1 MVSIV
6 KKDFLP
12 MKKQNSIAKLVSTK
26 LVSTNGLQYA
36 GYLAVAKTRAKVL
49 KAFSYVI
56 PIRRPMLFV
65 GENACHELC
74 DMLINE
80 GSSNVFIVTDTVL
93 NKLGIP
99 AKVTDYLDEKNIS
112 YTIYDGITPDPTF
125 KVVEEGLRISVD
137 AKCDSI
143 IAIGGGSVID
153 AAKMIAMSQGN
164 NCKPQQ
170 LIGILKARK
179 PSVPLYCIPTTAGT
193 GSEATLGA
201 VVSDDKTHQKALS
214 IDPRMVPLAAA
225 IDPVIMKGMPAHI
238 TADTGIDVLTHA
250 LEAWMSANASVETDY
265 YAASATKSVMQYLP
279 IVYKDG
285 GNLKAREEM
294 GIAAHYGGIAFN
306 KAGLGYVHAIA
317 HQLGAYYSIPH
328 GRANAIVLPY
338 VLDVNRKASKKR
350 LAELARKTGLVKAGQ
365 ASSNDSDIADHLIAQ
380 VRELIAS
387 LSIDPTVK
395 GMQSSDFDSIAK
407 AAAKEVSDTYAV
419 PTYLSASEIKDILM
433 KIQQVSEDFASTDTK
448 KDKVA

>member
-1 MVSIV
+1 
-6 KKDFLP
+6 
-12 MKKQNSIAKLVSTK
+12 MKKQNSMAKLVSM
-26 LVSTNGLQYA
+26 NGLQHA

-65 GENACHELC
+65 GETSCDELC

-80 GSSNVFIVTDTVL
+80 GNTNVFIVTDAVL
-93 NKLGIP
+93 NKLGVP
-99 AKVTDYLDEKNIS
+99 TRVTDYLDQHNIS
-112 YTIYDGITPDPTF
+112 YTVYDGVTPDPTF
-125 KVVEEGLRISVD
+125 KVVEEGLRQSLE

-143 IAIGGGSVID
+143 VAIGGGSVID

-164 NCKPQQ
+164 DCAPQK

-179 PSVPLYCIPTTAGT
+179 PATPLYCIPTTAGT

-201 VVSDDKTHQKALS
+201 VVSDDETHQKALS

-225 IDPVIMKGMPAHI
+225 IDPIIMKGMPAHI

-250 LEAWMSANASVETDY
+250 LEAWMSVNASVETDY
-265 YAASATKSVMQYLP
+265 YAASAVKSVMHYLP
-279 IVYKDG
+279 LAYKDD
-285 GNLKAREEM
+285 NDLKAREEM

-317 HQLGAYYSIPH
+317 HQLGAHYSIPH

-338 VLDVNRKASKKR
+338 ILDVNRDASKKR
-350 LAELARKTGLVKAGQ
+350 LAALAKRTGIVKDSQ
-365 ASSNDSDIADHLIAQ
+365 TNDSNLTDYLITQ
-380 VRELIAS
+380 VRNLIETVG
-387 LSIDPTVK
+387 INPTVK
-395 GMQSSDFDSIAK
+395 GMQVSDFDKIAK

-419 PTYLSASEIKDILM
+419 PTYMSASEIKDILM
-433 KIQQVSEDFASTDTK
+433 KIKQASDGLADNEETSN
-448 KDKVA
+448 KVA

>member
-1 MVSIV
+1 
-6 KKDFLP
+6 
-12 MKKQNSIAKLVSTK
+12 MKKQNSIAKLVSNKLVSNKLVSSK
-26 LVSTNGLQYA
+26 LVSTDGLQHA

-49 KAFSYVI
+49 KAFAYVI

-65 GENACHELC
+65 GESSCDELC

-80 GSSNVFIVTDTVL
+80 GSTNVFIVTDTVL

-99 AKVTDYLDEKNIS
+99 AKVTDYLDSKNIR
-112 YTIYDGITPDPTF
+112 YKVYDGITPDPTF
-125 KVVEEGLRISVD
+125 KVVEEGLRISID

-179 PSVPLYCIPTTAGT
+179 PSVPLYCVPTTAGT

-201 VVSDDKTHQKALS
+201 VVSDDQTHQKALS

-265 YAASATKSVMQYLP
+265 YAASAVKSVMQNLP
-279 IVYKDG
+279 VVYKDG
-285 GNLKAREEM
+285 DNLKAREAM

-338 VLDVNRKASKKR
+338 VLDVNRQASKKR
-350 LAELARKTGLVKAGQ
+350 LADLARKTGMLKDGQ
-365 ASSNDSDIADHLIAQ
+365 AGKSDAVIADHLIAQ
-380 VRELIAS
+380 VRELITT
-387 LSIDPTVK
+387 LNIDPTVK
-395 GMQSSDFDSIAK
+395 GMKTTDFDSIAK

-419 PTYLSASEIKDILM
+419 PTYLSASEIKSILT
-433 KIQQVSEDFASTDTK
+433 KIQQASDEHADTDVK
-448 KDKVA
+448 SDKVA

>member
-1 MVSIV
+1 
-6 KKDFLP
+6 
-12 MKKQNSIAKLVSTK
+12 MKKQNSIAKLVSTD
-26 LVSTNGLQYA
+26 GLQHA
-36 GYLAVAKTRAKVL
+36 GYLAIAKTRAKVL

-65 GENACHELC
+65 GETSCDELC

-80 GSSNVFIVTDTVL
+80 GSTNVFIVTDAVL

-99 AKVTDYLDEKNIS
+99 AKITDYLDKKNIQ
-112 YTIYDGITPDPTF
+112 YKVYDGVTPDPTF
-125 KVVEEGLRISVD
+125 KVVEEGLRQSLA

-143 IAIGGGSVID
+143 VAIGGGSVID

-179 PSVPLYCIPTTAGT
+179 PATPLYCIPTTAGT

-201 VVSDDKTHQKALS
+201 VVSDDETHQKALS

-250 LEAWMSANASVETDY
+250 LEAWMSVNASVETDY
-265 YAASATKSVMQYLP
+265 YAASAVKSVMHYLP

-285 GNLKAREEM
+285 SDLKAREAM

-317 HQLGAYYSIPH
+317 HQLGAYYGIPH

-338 VLDVNRKASKKR
+338 VLDVNRNSSKKR
-350 LAELARKTGLVKAGQ
+350 LAELAKKTGMIEDGQ
-365 ASSNDSDIADHLIAQ
+365 ATSSDSDIADKLIAQ
-380 VRELIAS
+380 VRDLIKA
-387 LSIDPTVK
+387 LNIDPTVQN
-395 GMQSSDFDSIAK
+395 MQASDFNKIAK

-419 PTYLSASEIKDILM
+419 PTYLSASEIKEILT
-433 KIQQVSEDFASTDTK
+433 KIKQASDVSTDK
-448 KDKVA
+448 

>member
-1 MVSIV
+1 
-6 KKDFLP
+6 
-12 MKKQNSIAKLVSTK
+12 MKKQNSFSKLV
-26 LVSTNGLQYA
+26 NNNPLQYA

-49 KAFSYVI
+49 KAFAYVV

-65 GENACHELC
+65 GETSCDELC
-74 DMLINE
+74 DMVINE
-80 GSSNVFIVTDTVL
+80 GSTNVFIVTDAVL

-99 AKVTDYLDEKNIS
+99 AKVTDYLDAKNIS
-112 YTIYDGITPDPTF
+112 YKVYDGITPDPTF
-125 KVVEEGLRISVD
+125 KVIEEGLRQSVD

-164 NCKPQQ
+164 NCKPKQ

-201 VVSDDKTHQKALS
+201 VVSDDETHQKALS

-317 HQLGAYYSIPH
+317 HQLGAHYSIPH

-338 VLDVNRKASKKR
+338 VLDVNRQATKKR
-350 LAELARKTGLVKAGQ
+350 LAELARKTGMVKAGQ
-365 ASSNDSDIADHLIAQ
+365 ASSSDSDIADHLIAQ
-380 VRELIAS
+380 VRSLIET
-387 LSIDPTVK
+387 LNIDPTVK
-395 GMQSSDFDSIAK
+395 GMETSDFDSMTK

-419 PTYLSASEIKDILM
+419 PTYLSASEIKAILM
-433 KIQQVSEDFASTDTK
+433 KIKQASDKRSGSDSKTDSDSK
-448 KDKVA
+448 SNKVA

>member
-1 MVSIV
+1 
-6 KKDFLP
+6 
-12 MKKQNSIAKLVSTK
+12 MKKQNSLAKLVNNK
-26 LVSTNGLQYA
+26 LVNTNGLQNV

-49 KAFSYVI
+49 KAFAYVV

-65 GENACHELC
+65 GESSCEELC
-74 DMLINE
+74 DMAINE
-80 GSSNVFIVTDTVL
+80 GSTNVFIVTDAVL

-99 AKVTDYLDEKNIS
+99 AKVTDYLDSKNIS
-112 YTIYDGITPDPTF
+112 YTVYDGITPDPTF
-125 KVVEEGLRISVD
+125 NVVEEGLRKSID

-164 NCKPQQ
+164 SCKPQQ

-179 PSVPLYCIPTTAGT
+179 PSMPLYCIPTTAGT

-265 YAASATKSVMQYLP
+265 YAASAVKSVMQNLP
-279 IVYKDG
+279 VVYKDG
-285 GNLKAREEM
+285 GNLKAREAM

-338 VLDVNRKASKKR
+338 VLDVNRQASKKR
-350 LAELARKTGLVKAGQ
+350 LADLARKTGMVKDGQ
-365 ASSNDSDIADHLIAQ
+365 AGKSDAVIADHLIAQ
-380 VRELIAS
+380 VRELITT
-387 LSIDPTVK
+387 LNIDPTVK
-395 GMQSSDFDSIAK
+395 GMKTTDFDSIAK

-419 PTYLSASEIKDILM
+419 PTYLSASEIKSILT
-433 KIQQVSEDFASTDTK
+433 KIQQASDEHADTDVK
-448 KDKVA
+448 SDKVA

>member
-1 MVSIV
+1 
-6 KKDFLP
+6 
-12 MKKQNSIAKLVSTK
+12 MKKQNSISKLVGSI
-26 LVSTNGLQYA
+26 GLQHA
-36 GYLAVAKTRAKVL
+36 GYVAVAKTRAKVL

-65 GENACHELC
+65 GESSCHELC

-80 GSSNVFIVTDTVL
+80 GSTSVFIVTDAVL

-99 AKVTDYLDEKNIS
+99 AKITGYLEEKNIS
-112 YTIYDGITPDPTF
+112 YHVYDGVTPDPTF
-125 KVVEEGLRISVD
+125 TVIEEGLSQSIA
-137 AKCDSI
+137 AKCDAI

-153 AAKMIAMSQGN
+153 AAKMMAMSQGN
-164 NCKPQQ
+164 RCEPKQ

-179 PSVPLYCIPTTAGT
+179 PAIPLYCVPTTAGT

-250 LEAWMSANASVETDY
+250 LEAWMSVNASVETDY
-265 YAASATKSVMQYLP
+265 YAASAVKSVMHYLP
-279 IVYKDG
+279 IVYKNG
-285 GNLKAREEM
+285 GDLKAREAM
-294 GIAAHYGGIAFN
+294 GVAAHYGGIAFN

-317 HQLGAYYSIPH
+317 HQLGAYYRIPH

-338 VLDVNRKASKKR
+338 ILDVNRQASQKR
-350 LAELARKTGLVKAGQ
+350 LAALARKTGIVKTEQ
-365 ASSNDSDIADHLIAQ
+365 AAESDSIDSSITDHLIAQ
-380 VRELIAS
+380 VRELITD
-387 LSIDPTVK
+387 LNIDPTVD
-395 GMQSSDFDSIAK
+395 GLQTSDFDNIAK

-419 PTYLSASEIKDILM
+419 PLYLTASEIKDILT
-433 KIQQVSEDFASTDTK
+433 KIKQASDQCISDK
-448 KDKVA
+448 KESIKVA

>member
-1 MVSIV
+1 
-6 KKDFLP
+6 
-12 MKKQNSIAKLVSTK
+12 MKKSNSIAKLMSAD
-26 LVSTNGLQYA
+26 GLQHA

-49 KAFSYVI
+49 KVFSYVI
-56 PIRRPMLFV
+56 PVRRPMLFV
-65 GENACHELC
+65 GESSCEELC
-74 DMLINE
+74 DMLISE
-80 GSSNVFIVTDTVL
+80 GNTNVFIVTDALL

-99 AKVTDYLDEKNIS
+99 AKVTDYLDTKNIG
-112 YTIYDGITPDPTF
+112 YKLYDGVTPDPTF
-125 KVVEEGLRISVD
+125 KVIEEGLRQSLE

-164 NCKPQQ
+164 NCQPQQ

-179 PSVPLYCIPTTAGT
+179 PSVPLYCVPTTAGT

-201 VVSDDKTHQKALS
+201 VVSDDTTHQKSLS

-265 YAASATKSVMQYLP
+265 YAASAVKSVMHYLP
-279 IVYKDG
+279 LAYKDG
-285 GNLKAREEM
+285 GDLKAREEM

-317 HQLGAYYSIPH
+317 HQLGAYYGIPH

-338 VLDVNRKASKKR
+338 VLDVNRDASKKR
-350 LAELARKTGLVKAGQ
+350 LASLAKKTGMIKNDQTIG
-365 ASSNDSDIADHLIAQ
+365 SDSNITDDFITQVVDLIN
-380 VRELIAS
+380 S
-387 LSIDPTVK
+387 LNINPMVK
-395 GMQSSDFDSIAK
+395 GMKTSDFDSIAK

-419 PTYLSASEIKDILM
+419 PTYLSASEIKEILM
-433 KIQQVSEDFASTDTK
+433 QIKQVSDELASAEAK
-448 KDKVA
+448 SDKVA

>member
-1 MVSIV
+1 
-6 KKDFLP
+6 
-12 MKKQNSIAKLVSTK
+12 MKKQNSITK
-26 LVSTNGLQYA
+26 LVKNNSLQYA

-49 KAFSYVI
+49 KAVSYVI

-65 GENACHELC
+65 GEAACNELC

-80 GSSNVFIVTDTVL
+80 GNTNVFIVTDAVL

-99 AKVTDYLDEKNIS
+99 AKVTDYLDAKNIS
-112 YTIYDGITPDPTF
+112 YYVYDGITPDPTF
-125 KVVEEGLRISVD
+125 NVVEEGLRQSIAANCD
-137 AKCDSI
+137 AI

-164 NCKPQQ
+164 KCKPQQ

-179 PSVPLYCIPTTAGT
+179 PSAPLYCVPTTAGT

-201 VVSDDKTHQKALS
+201 VISDDKTHQKALS

-225 IDPVIMKGMPAHI
+225 IDPIIMKGMPAHI

-265 YAASATKSVMQYLP
+265 YAASAVKSVMHYLP
-279 IVYKDG
+279 LAYKDG

-338 VLDVNRKASKKR
+338 VLDVNRKASKQR
-350 LAELARKTGLVKAGQ
+350 LAALAKRTGMVADGQ
-365 ASSNDSDIADHLIAQ
+365 AGHGDKEIADHLIVQ
-380 VRELIAS
+380 VRALIVN
-387 LSIDPTVK
+387 LNIDPTVS
-395 GMQSSDFDSIAK
+395 GMQASDFDDIAK

-419 PTYLSASEIKDILM
+419 PTYLSAAEIKEILT
-433 KIQQVSEDFASTDTK
+433 KIKQVSDESADKDTQKAS
-448 KDKVA
+448 

>member
-1 MVSIV
+1 
-6 KKDFLP
+6 
-12 MKKQNSIAKLVSTK
+12 MKKQNTISKLIS
-26 LVSTNGLQYA
+26 NNPLQHA

-49 KAFSYVI
+49 KAFAYVV

-65 GENACHELC
+65 GETSCEELC
-74 DMLINE
+74 DMAINE
-80 GSSNVFIVTDTVL
+80 SSTNIFIVTDTVL

-99 AKVTDYLDEKNIS
+99 AKVTDYLDKKNIS

-125 KVVEEGLRISVD
+125 KVVEEGLRKSVD

-164 NCKPQQ
+164 NCKPKQ

-265 YAASATKSVMQYLP
+265 YAASAAKAVMQYLP
-279 IVYKDG
+279 VVYKDG
-285 GNLKAREEM
+285 DDLKAREEM

-317 HQLGAYYSIPH
+317 HQLGAYYHIPH

-338 VLDVNRKASKKR
+338 VLDVNRRSTKKR
-350 LAELARKTGLVKAGQ
+350 LAELARKTGIVKAGQ
-365 ASSNDSDIADHLIAQ
+365 ASSSDSDITDYLIAQ
-380 VRELIAS
+380 VRDSIAS
-387 LSIDPTVK
+387 LNIDPTVK
-395 GMQSSDFDSIAK
+395 GMKSSDFNDIAK

-419 PTYLSASEIKDILM
+419 PTYLSASEIKAILT
-433 KIQQVSEDFASTDTK
+433 KIKQASDEYAGSDTK
-448 KDKVA
+448 SDKVA

>member
-1 MVSIV
+1 
-6 KKDFLP
+6 
-12 MKKQNSIAKLVSTK
+12 MKKQKSIAKLMSAD
-26 LVSTNGLQYA
+26 GLQHA

-49 KAFSYVI
+49 KVFSYVI

-65 GENACHELC
+65 GESSCEELC
-74 DMLINE
+74 DMLISE
-80 GSSNVFIVTDTVL
+80 GNTNVFIVTDSVL

-99 AKVTDYLDEKNIS
+99 AKVTDYLDTKNIR
-112 YTIYDGITPDPTF
+112 YKLYDGVTPDPTF
-125 KVVEEGLRISVD
+125 KVIEEGLRQSLE
-137 AKCDSI
+137 AECDSI

-164 NCKPQQ
+164 NCQPQQ

-179 PSVPLYCIPTTAGT
+179 PSVPLYCVPTTAGT

-201 VVSDDKTHQKALS
+201 VVSDDTTHQKSLS

-265 YAASATKSVMQYLP
+265 YAASAVKSVMHYLP
-279 IVYKDG
+279 LAYKDG
-285 GNLKAREEM
+285 GDLKAREEM

-317 HQLGAYYSIPH
+317 HQLGAYYGIPH

-338 VLDVNRKASKKR
+338 VLDVNRDASKKR
-350 LAELARKTGLVKAGQ
+350 LASLAKKTGMIKNDQTIG
-365 ASSNDSDIADHLIAQ
+365 SDSNITDDFITQVVDLIN
-380 VRELIAS
+380 S
-387 LSIDPTVK
+387 LNINPMVK
-395 GMQSSDFDSIAK
+395 GMKTSDFDSIAK

-419 PTYLSASEIKDILM
+419 PTYLSASEIKEILM
-433 KIQQVSEDFASTDTK
+433 QIKQVSDELASAEAK
-448 KDKVA
+448 SDKVA

>member
-1 MVSIV
+1 
-6 KKDFLP
+6 
-12 MKKQNSIAKLVSTK
+12 
-26 LVSTNGLQYA
+26 
-36 GYLAVAKTRAKVL
+36 
-49 KAFSYVI
+49 
-56 PIRRPMLFV
+56 
-65 GENACHELC
+65 
-74 DMLINE
+74 
-80 GSSNVFIVTDTVL
+80 
-93 NKLGIP
+93 
-99 AKVTDYLDEKNIS
+99 
-112 YTIYDGITPDPTF
+112 
-125 KVVEEGLRISVD
+125 
-137 AKCDSI
+137 
-143 IAIGGGSVID
+143 
-153 AAKMIAMSQGN
+153 
-164 NCKPQQ
+164 
-170 LIGILKARK
+170 
-179 PSVPLYCIPTTAGT
+179 
-193 GSEATLGA
+193 
-201 VVSDDKTHQKALS
+201 
-214 IDPRMVPLAAA
+214 
-225 IDPVIMKGMPAHI
+225 
-238 TADTGIDVLTHA
+238 
-250 LEAWMSANASVETDY
+250 MSANASVETDY

-387 LSIDPTVK
+387 LNIDPTVK

>member
-1 MVSIV
+1 
-6 KKDFLP
+6 
-12 MKKQNSIAKLVSTK
+12 MKKQNSFSKLV
-26 LVSTNGLQYA
+26 NNNPLQYA

-49 KAFSYVI
+49 KAFAYVV

-65 GENACHELC
+65 GETSCDELC
-74 DMLINE
+74 DMVINE
-80 GSSNVFIVTDTVL
+80 GSTNVFIVTDAVL

-99 AKVTDYLDEKNIS
+99 AKVTDYLDAKNIS
-112 YTIYDGITPDPTF
+112 YKVYDGITPDPTF
-125 KVVEEGLRISVD
+125 KVIEEGLRQSVD

-164 NCKPQQ
+164 NCKPKQ

-201 VVSDDKTHQKALS
+201 VVSDDETHQKALS

-265 YAASATKSVMQYLP
+265 YAASAVKSVMQYLP

-317 HQLGAYYSIPH
+317 HQLGAHYSIPH

-338 VLDVNRKASKKR
+338 VLDVNRQATKKR
-350 LAELARKTGLVKAGQ
+350 LAELARKTGMVKAGQ
-365 ASSNDSDIADHLIAQ
+365 ASSSDSDIADHLIAQ
-380 VRELIAS
+380 VRSLIET
-387 LSIDPTVK
+387 LNIDPTVK
-395 GMQSSDFDSIAK
+395 GMETSDFDSMTK

-419 PTYLSASEIKDILM
+419 PTYLSASEIKAILI
-433 KIQQVSEDFASTDTK
+433 KIKQASDKRSGSESKTDSDSK
-448 KDKVA
+448 SNKVA

>member
-1 MVSIV
+1 
-6 KKDFLP
+6 
-12 MKKQNSIAKLVSTK
+12 MKKQNSISKLVSTD
-26 LVSTNGLQYA
+26 GLQHA
-36 GYLAVAKTRAKVL
+36 GYLAIAKTRAKVL

-65 GENACHELC
+65 GEASCDELC
-74 DMLINE
+74 DMLVNE
-80 GSSNVFIVTDTVL
+80 GSTNVFIVTDSVL

-99 AKVTDYLDEKNIS
+99 TKVTDYLDKKNIS
-112 YTIYDGITPDPTF
+112 YQVYDGVTPDPTF
-125 KVVEEGLRISVD
+125 KVVEEGLRQSLE

-143 IAIGGGSVID
+143 VAIGGGSVID

-164 NCKPQQ
+164 KCKPQQ

-179 PSVPLYCIPTTAGT
+179 PATPLYCIPTTAGT

-201 VVSDDKTHQKALS
+201 VVSDDETHQKALS

-225 IDPVIMKGMPAHI
+225 IDPTIMKGMPAHI

-250 LEAWMSANASVETDY
+250 LEAWMSVNASVETDY
-265 YAASATKSVMQYLP
+265 YAASAVKSVMQYLP
-279 IVYKDG
+279 VVYKDG
-285 GNLKAREEM
+285 GDLKAREAM

-317 HQLGAYYSIPH
+317 HQLGAHYSIPH

-338 VLDVNRKASKKR
+338 VLDVNRNASKKR
-350 LAELARKTGLVKAGQ
+350 LAELAKKIGTIQDGQ
-365 ASSNDSDIADHLIAQ
+365 AAGSDSEIADHLIAQ
-380 VRELIAS
+380 VRDLIET
-387 LSIDPTVK
+387 LHIDPTVQ
-395 GMQSSDFDSIAK
+395 GMQTSDFDKIAK

-419 PTYLSASEIKDILM
+419 PTYLSGSEIKEILT
-433 KIQQVSEDFASTDTK
+433 KIKRAS
-448 KDKVA
+448 DKPSDQ

>member
-1 MVSIV
+1 MIV
-6 KKDFLP
+6 IAIIHITKKDFMP
-12 MKKQNSIAKLVSTK
+12 MKKPNNIAKLVSA
-26 LVSTNGLQYA
+26 NGLQHA

-49 KAFSYVI
+49 KVFSYVI

-65 GENACHELC
+65 GETSCEDLC
-74 DMLINE
+74 DMLISE
-80 GSSNVFIVTDTVL
+80 GNTNVFIVTDAVL

-99 AKVTDYLDEKNIS
+99 AKVTDYLDAKNIS
-112 YTIYDGITPDPTF
+112 YKLYDGVTPDPTF
-125 KVVEEGLRISVD
+125 KVIEEGLHQSLE
-137 AKCDSI
+137 AECDSI

-164 NCKPQQ
+164 NCQPKQ

-179 PSVPLYCIPTTAGT
+179 PSVPLYCVPTTAGT

-201 VVSDDKTHQKALS
+201 VVSDDTTHQKSLS

-265 YAASATKSVMQYLP
+265 YAASAVKSVMHYLP
-279 IVYKDG
+279 LAYKDG

-338 VLDVNRKASKKR
+338 VLDVNRDASKKR
-350 LAELARKTGLVKAGQ
+350 LASLAKKTGMIKEGQ
-365 ASSNDSDIADHLIAQ
+365 TIGSDSNITDDFITQ
-380 VRELIAS
+380 VRDLIKT
-387 LSIDPTVK
+387 LNINPTVK
-395 GMQSSDFDSIAK
+395 GMKTSDFDSIAK

-419 PTYLSASEIKDILM
+419 PTYLSASEIKEILM
-433 KIQQVSEDFASTDTK
+433 KIKQVSDEQVDQAKNS
-448 KDKVA
+448 DKVA

>member
-1 MVSIV
+1 M
-6 KKDFLP
+6 
-12 MKKQNSIAKLVSTK
+12 
-26 LVSTNGLQYA
+26 
-36 GYLAVAKTRAKVL
+36 
-49 KAFSYVI
+49 
-56 PIRRPMLFV
+56 
-65 GENACHELC
+65 
-74 DMLINE
+74 
-80 GSSNVFIVTDTVL
+80 
-93 NKLGIP
+93 
-99 AKVTDYLDEKNIS
+99 
-112 YTIYDGITPDPTF
+112 
-125 KVVEEGLRISVD
+125 
-137 AKCDSI
+137 
-143 IAIGGGSVID
+143 ID

-164 NCKPQQ
+164 KCKPKQ

-179 PSVPLYCIPTTAGT
+179 PATPLYCVPTTAGT

-265 YAASATKSVMQYLP
+265 YAASAVKSVMHYLP
-279 IVYKDG
+279 LAYKDG

-350 LAELARKTGLVKAGQ
+350 LAALAKRTGMVQDGQ
-365 ASSNDSDIADHLIAQ
+365 AANGDSEIADHLITQ
-380 VRELIAS
+380 VRNLIAD
-387 LSIDPTVK
+387 LNIDPTVN
-395 GMQSSDFDSIAK
+395 GMQTSDFNDIAK

-419 PTYLSASEIKDILM
+419 PTYLSAAEIKEILT
-433 KIQQVSEDFASTDTK
+433 KIKQASDERAD
-448 KDKVA
+448 KDS

>member
-1 MVSIV
+1 
-6 KKDFLP
+6 
-12 MKKQNSIAKLVSTK
+12 MKKQNSIAKLVSNKLVSSK
-26 LVSTNGLQYA
+26 LVSTDGLQHA

-49 KAFSYVI
+49 KAVAYVI

-65 GENACHELC
+65 GESSCDELC

-80 GSSNVFIVTDTVL
+80 GSTNVFIVTDAVL

-99 AKVTDYLDEKNIS
+99 AKVTDYLDSKNIR
-112 YTIYDGITPDPTF
+112 YKVYDGITPDPTF
-125 KVVEEGLRISVD
+125 KVVEEGLRISID

-179 PSVPLYCIPTTAGT
+179 PSVPLYCVPTTAGT

-201 VVSDDKTHQKALS
+201 VVSDDQTHQKALS

-265 YAASATKSVMQYLP
+265 YAASAVKSVMQNLP
-279 IVYKDG
+279 AVYKDG
-285 GNLKAREEM
+285 GNLKAREAM

-338 VLDVNRKASKKR
+338 VLDVNRQASKKR
-350 LAELARKTGLVKAGQ
+350 LADLARKTGMVKDGQ
-365 ASSNDSDIADHLIAQ
+365 AGKSDAVIADHLIAQ
-380 VRELIAS
+380 VRELIAT
-387 LSIDPTVK
+387 LNIDPTVK
-395 GMQSSDFDSIAK
+395 GMKTTDFDSIAK

-419 PTYLSASEIKDILM
+419 PTYLSVSEIKSILT
-433 KIQQVSEDFASTDTK
+433 KIQQASDEHADTDVK
-448 KDKVA
+448 SDKVA

>member
-1 MVSIV
+1 
-6 KKDFLP
+6 
-12 MKKQNSIAKLVSTK
+12 MKKQNSIAKLVSNK
-26 LVSTNGLQYA
+26 LVSNLVSTDGLQHA

-49 KAFSYVI
+49 KAVAYVI

-65 GENACHELC
+65 GESSCDELC

-80 GSSNVFIVTDTVL
+80 GSTNVFIVTDAVL

-99 AKVTDYLDEKNIS
+99 AKVTDYLDSKNIR
-112 YTIYDGITPDPTF
+112 YKVYDGITPDPTF
-125 KVVEEGLRISVD
+125 KVVEEGLRISID

-179 PSVPLYCIPTTAGT
+179 PSVPLYCVPTTAGT

-201 VVSDDKTHQKALS
+201 VVSDDQTHQKALS

-265 YAASATKSVMQYLP
+265 YAASAVKSVMQNLP
-279 IVYKDG
+279 VVYKDG
-285 GNLKAREEM
+285 GNLKAREAM

-338 VLDVNRKASKKR
+338 VLDVNRQASKKR
-350 LAELARKTGLVKAGQ
+350 LADLARKTGMVKDGQ
-365 ASSNDSDIADHLIAQ
+365 AGKSDAVIADNLIAQ
-380 VRELIAS
+380 VRELIAT
-387 LSIDPTVK
+387 LNIDPTVK
-395 GMQSSDFDSIAK
+395 GMKTTDFDSIAK

-419 PTYLSASEIKDILM
+419 PTYLSASEIKSILT
-433 KIQQVSEDFASTDTK
+433 KIQQASDEHADTDVK
-448 KDKVA
+448 SDKVA

>member
-1 MVSIV
+1 
-6 KKDFLP
+6 
-12 MKKQNSIAKLVSTK
+12 MKKHNSISKLVS
-26 LVSTNGLQYA
+26 NNPLQYA
-36 GYLAVAKTRAKVL
+36 GYLAVAKTRAKAL
-49 KAFSYVI
+49 KAFAYVV

-65 GENACHELC
+65 GESSCDELC
-74 DMLINE
+74 DMAINE
-80 GSSNVFIVTDTVL
+80 GSSNVFIVTDAVL

-99 AKVTDYLDEKNIS
+99 AKITDYLDKKNIS
-112 YTIYDGITPDPTF
+112 YTVYDGITPDPTF
-125 KVVEEGLRISVD
+125 QVVEEGLRKSVE

-164 NCKPQQ
+164 NCKPKQ
-170 LIGILKARK
+170 LMGILKARK
-179 PSVPLYCIPTTAGT
+179 PSVPLYCVPTTAGT

-201 VVSDDKTHQKALS
+201 VVSDDKTHQKSLS
-214 IDPRMVPLAAA
+214 IDPKMVPLAAA

-265 YAASATKSVMQYLP
+265 YAASAAKSVMQNLP
-279 IVYKDG
+279 LVYKDG

-317 HQLGAYYSIPH
+317 HQLGAYYHIPH

-338 VLDVNRKASKKR
+338 VLDVNRKATKKR
-350 LAELARKTGLVKAGQ
+350 LAELARKTGMVQVGQ
-365 ASSNDSDIADHLIAQ
+365 ASSSDSDITDHLIAQ
-380 VRELIAS
+380 VRDLIAS
-387 LSIDPTVK
+387 LNIDPMVK
-395 GMQSSDFDSIAK
+395 GMQSSDFDNIAK

-419 PTYLSASEIKDILM
+419 PTYLSASEIKGILT
-433 KIQQVSEDFASTDTK
+433 KIKQASDEYAGSESK
-448 KDKVA
+448 SDKVA

>member
-1 MVSIV
+1 
-6 KKDFLP
+6 
-12 MKKQNSIAKLVSTK
+12 MKKQNSIAKLVSNK
-26 LVSTNGLQYA
+26 LVSNLVSTDGLQHA

-49 KAFSYVI
+49 KAVAYVI

-65 GENACHELC
+65 GESSCDELC

-80 GSSNVFIVTDTVL
+80 GSTNVFIVTDAVL

-99 AKVTDYLDEKNIS
+99 AKVTDYLDSKNIR
-112 YTIYDGITPDPTF
+112 YKVYDGITPDPTF
-125 KVVEEGLRISVD
+125 KVVEEGLRISID

-179 PSVPLYCIPTTAGT
+179 PSVPLYCVPTTAGT

-201 VVSDDKTHQKALS
+201 VVSDDQTHQKALS

-265 YAASATKSVMQYLP
+265 YAASAVKSVMQNLP
-279 IVYKDG
+279 VVYKDG
-285 GNLKAREEM
+285 GNLKAREAM

-338 VLDVNRKASKKR
+338 VLDVNRQASKKR
-350 LAELARKTGLVKAGQ
+350 LADLARKTGMVKDGQ
-365 ASSNDSDIADHLIAQ
+365 AGKSDAVIADHLIAQ
-380 VRELIAS
+380 VRELIAT
-387 LSIDPTVK
+387 LNIDPTVK
-395 GMQSSDFDSIAK
+395 GMKTTDFDSIAK

-419 PTYLSASEIKDILM
+419 PTYLSASEIKSILT
-433 KIQQVSEDFASTDTK
+433 KIQQASDEHADTDVK
-448 KDKVA
+448 SDKVA

>member
-1 MVSIV
+1 
-6 KKDFLP
+6 
-12 MKKQNSIAKLVSTK
+12 MKKQNSIAKLVSNK
-26 LVSTNGLQYA
+26 LVSTDGLQHA

-49 KAFSYVI
+49 KAFAYVI

-65 GENACHELC
+65 GESSCDELC

-80 GSSNVFIVTDTVL
+80 GSTNVFIVTDAVL

-99 AKVTDYLDEKNIS
+99 AKVTDYLDSKNIR
-112 YTIYDGITPDPTF
+112 YKVYDGITPDPTF
-125 KVVEEGLRISVD
+125 KVVEEGLRISID

-179 PSVPLYCIPTTAGT
+179 PSVPLYCVPTTAGT

-265 YAASATKSVMQYLP
+265 YAASAVKSVMQNLP
-279 IVYKDG
+279 VVYKDG
-285 GNLKAREEM
+285 GNLKAREAM

-338 VLDVNRKASKKR
+338 VLDVNRQASKKR
-350 LAELARKTGLVKAGQ
+350 LADLARKTGMLKDGQ
-365 ASSNDSDIADHLIAQ
+365 AGKSDAVIADHLIAQ
-380 VRELIAS
+380 VRELVAT
-387 LSIDPTVK
+387 LNIDPTVK
-395 GMQSSDFDSIAK
+395 GMKTTDFDSIAK

-419 PTYLSASEIKDILM
+419 PTYLSASEIKSILT
-433 KIQQVSEDFASTDTK
+433 KIQQASDEHADTDVK
-448 KDKVA
+448 SDKVA